1 MHTCHNGD
9 WHLLS
14 DVMRLRCE
22 RGVTA
27 TFHELGR
34 ALVVAS
40 CVHGGWGGFV
50 KAEKFDNQTTTANF
64 TTHIACV
71 SPYPQVQPMP
81 MFRYAQIPS
90 PTQPDSS
97 TFWQLNSD
105 WPAVRHTFP
114 VDDMAGQDAHGVP
127 SSPST
132 CGFPT
137 ATPIP
142 SRAPDSPTPATL
154 DLEDFGDEHQDSA
167 EFQLARTPPH
177 SNDPYQPW
185 LSRLEFA
192 LRRWNLAV

>member
-1 MHTCHNGD
+1 
-9 WHLLS
+9 
-14 DVMRLRCE
+14 MRLRCE

-50 KAEKFDNQTTTANF
+50 KAGKFDNQTTIANF
-64 TTHIACV
+64 TTHIACI
-71 SPYPQVQPMP
+71 SLYPQVQPMP

-90 PTQPDSS
+90 PHTTRFMFRS

-114 VDDMAGQDAHGVP
+114 VDDMAGQDAHGAP

-132 CGFPT
+132 CGLSHCNTYSFKG
-137 ATPIP
+137 
-142 SRAPDSPTPATL
+142 SRLANPAAL

-167 EFQLARTPPH
+167 EFQLARTLPH

-192 LRRWNLAV
+192 LRGWNLAV